1 MSSNPEAKLKASV
14 ARDIKIRLMDEHAKK
29 QSVCLSIARWDNSLP
44 IKDRQADK
52 KRLDASCLVDSQLN
66 KTSSNA
72 ARKERLEALYRQ
84 DAIKY
89 DDELSMRGL
98 AFRRERV

>member
-29 QSVCLSIARWDNSLP
+29 QAVSLSIAKWTNALSV
-44 IKDRQADK
+44 KDRQADQ
-52 KRLDASCLVDSQLN
+52 KRLDGQVLIDGIMN
-66 KTSSNA
+66 KTSSKLE
-72 ARKERLEALYRQ
+72 RKERLEALYRR

-89 DDELSMRGL
+89 DDELSMKGL